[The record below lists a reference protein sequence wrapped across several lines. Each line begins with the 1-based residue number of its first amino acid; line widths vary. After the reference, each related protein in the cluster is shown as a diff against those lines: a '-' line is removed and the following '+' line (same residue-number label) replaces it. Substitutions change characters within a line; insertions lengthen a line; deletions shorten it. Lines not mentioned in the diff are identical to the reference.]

1 MAKSGDGRR
10 VIEILG
16 ETMKDLMPP
25 RVELTRRQHELLQ
38 KLSERTGKPVR
49 ELVQQAVDRYLEG
62 EGSK

>member
-38 KLSERTGKPVR
+38 KLSGRTGKPLKV
-49 ELVQQAVDRYLEG
+49 LVQQAVDRFLEG
-62 EGSK
+62 EGLK